1 MNKLRDA
8 AKKNGVG
15 YLEIKNLYNEFDT
28 EKNGFLSHGELKA
41 AMKSLNVEMN
51 ADEMKALIR
60 HFDSN
65 GNGTIHYSEFS
76 FAFFNRRSLINKW
89 RQIKGPGTSQQKKYF
104 FNRVCHYNS
113 CNYRYSDLYDLV
125 SFNVLYRVLSNQP
138 KQCILTI
145 FFFYN
150 FYYICSCF
158 PAILIFE
165 SGMRSEQAI
174 MSMFRK
180 YDFDGSGKLEKD
192 EFERC
197 LRDMGIKL
205 GNLEFQILAERF
217 DTDGDGFVQPSEFIN
232 FMKELEK
239 NDQKE
244 KKDHRS
250 TITSSQNGSNA
261 LLNEIKMTAVAGAS
275 SVHPDIKALQSK
287 IQAQEEEIETL
298 ERFMSRRK

>member
-1 MNKLRDA
+1 
-8 AKKNGVG
+8 
-15 YLEIKNLYNEFDT
+15 
-28 EKNGFLSHGELKA
+28 
-41 AMKSLNVEMN
+41 
-51 ADEMKALIR
+51 
-60 HFDSN
+60 
-65 GNGTIHYSEFS
+65 
-76 FAFFNRRSLINKW
+76 
-89 RQIKGPGTSQQKKYF
+89 
-104 FNRVCHYNS
+104 
-113 CNYRYSDLYDLV
+113 
-125 SFNVLYRVLSNQP
+125 
-138 KQCILTI
+138 
-145 FFFYN
+145 
-150 FYYICSCF
+150 
-158 PAILIFE
+158 
-165 SGMRSEQAI
+165 MRSEQAI

-261 LLNEIKMTAVAGAS
+261 LLTEIKMTAVAGAS

-287 IQAQEEEIETL
+287 IKAQEEEIETL